1 MQLKASKMKYTWPYM
16 RYMMLK
22 PTDPEVLIKDLDTEI
37 MYLEIK
43 LKNLHE
49 QRRELIN
56 RFNLNKV
63 KK

>member
-1 MQLKASKMKYTWPYM
+1 
-16 RYMMLK
+16 MLK
-22 PTDPEVLIKDLDTEI
+22 PTDPEVLIKDLDKEI